1 MVQWFGLCACGAWVT
16 SSIPA
21 ERTVILYTM
30 QKIKE
35 MGIGYALS
43 EMKLGRLS
51 VLEFASESVTVTVH
65 MSGPQDF
72 DQNSWRIIQ
81 FCLLFY

>member
-1 MVQWFGLCACGAWVT
+1 MLQWLRLYVSIAGVT

>member
-1 MVQWFGLCACGAWVT
+1 MLAVHGARVR
-16 SSIPA
+16 SLL
-21 ERTVILYTM
+21 RTAILYTM

-35 MGIGYALS
+35 MAIGYALS
-43 EMKLGRLS
+43 EMKLGKTLS
-51 VLEFASESVTVTVH
+51 PGVCFKISGSFVTVY

-81 FCLLFY
+81 VCLLFY